1 MATQTREQELRACNA
16 RELMRM
22 ATTMGIKGSWDMKK
36 AEVIDAI
43 LRAEDAKDGGATASE
58 QSAKVNDETD
68 NHGTSDDHAGDH
80 ANGETAIDMAKK
92 MPYIEDADIG
102 TLVAFKLPNGKVK
115 SAKIIKK
122 SSKSRRLMLETA
134 YGAQHIVSYDD
145 IIWVR
150 TGKRWPSG
158 VYRQLKGMVESD
170 GTGV

>member
-58 QSAKVNDETD
+58 QSAKVNNETD
-68 NHGTSDDHAGDH
+68 NHGTRDDH

>member
-36 AEVIDAI
+36 AEVVDAI
-43 LRAEDAKDGGATASE
+43 LRAEDAKDGGAAASE
-58 QSAKVNDETD
+58 QSAKVNGEAD
-68 NHGTSDDHAGDH
+68 NHGTCGDH
-80 ANGETAIDMAKK
+80 ANDETAIDMAKK
-92 MPYIEDADIG
+92 MPYIEDADVG
-102 TLVAFKLPNGKVK
+102 TLVAFKLSNGKVK
-115 SAKIIKK
+115 SAKIVKK
-122 SSKSRRLMLETA
+122 SSKSRRFMLETA

-145 IIWVR
+145 IVWVR

>member
-36 AEVIDAI
+36 AEVVDAI
-43 LRAEDAKDGGATASE
+43 LRAEDAKDGGATAGE

-68 NHGTSDDHAGDH
+68 NHGTHGNH

-92 MPYIEDADIG
+92 MPYIEDADAG

-115 SAKIIKK
+115 SAKIVKK

-145 IIWVR
+145 IVWVR

>member
-1 MATQTREQELRACNA
+1 MATQTREQELRAYNA

-58 QSAKVNDETD
+58 QSAKVNNETD
-68 NHGTSDDHAGDH
+68 NHGTRDDH

-158 VYRQLKGMVESD
+158 VYRQLKGMVED

>member
-58 QSAKVNDETD
+58 QSAKVNGETD
-68 NHGTSDDHAGDH
+68 NRGTHGDH
-80 ANGETAIDMAKK
+80 TNGETAIDMAKK

-122 SSKSRRLMLETA
+122 SNKSRRLMLETA
-134 YGAQHIVSYDD
+134 YNAQYIVSYDD
-145 IIWVR
+145 IVWVR

-170 GTGV
+170 GAGV

>member
-36 AEVIDAI
+36 AEVVDAI
-43 LRAEDAKDGGATASE
+43 LRAEDAKDGGAAASE
-58 QSAKVNDETD
+58 QSAKVNGEAD
-68 NHGTSDDHAGDH
+68 NHGTCGDH
-80 ANGETAIDMAKK
+80 ANDETAIDMAKK
-92 MPYIEDADIG
+92 MPYIEDADVG
-102 TLVAFKLPNGKVK
+102 TLVAFKLSNGKVK
-115 SAKIIKK
+115 SAKIVKK
-122 SSKSRRLMLETA
+122 SSKSRWFMLETA

-145 IIWVR
+145 IVWVR